1 MAFFSIFAKY
11 LENEKMKHIFM
22 VNTVAGKHSCLDE
35 VKEAVSHDKNFSDYE
50 IYTPESAS
58 DNTDFIK
65 KYLEE
70 HPEEETRFYACGG
83 DGTANKVA
91 SGVVGHPNASMTILA
106 HGSGN
111 DYIKY
116 YADLETF
123 QNVNKVLHGEEHKVD
138 IMKANDR
145 YALNATHF
153 GLDAVVAKAMN
164 KIRRHT
170 IFGGKM
176 CYPFAVVWGFLTG
189 MRTKCTVYADGE
201 KLNDGKICLCTV
213 ANGKYVGGSY
223 KCAPKSKNDDGL
235 LEVCLVKPLS
245 RFRFPFLIKTYTEG
259 SHLDNPRFQNLIV
272 YRRAKQVIIE
282 GGKNFCVSLDGEI
295 MEAQRIVVDNI
306 QQAIRF
312 VAPTV

>member
-1 MAFFSIFAKY
+1 
-11 LENEKMKHIFM
+11 MKHIFM

-35 VKEAVSHDKNFSDYE
+35 VKEAVSRDRNFSDYE

-70 HPEEETRFYACGG
+70 HPDEETRFYACGG

-116 YADLETF
+116 YADLQTF
-123 QNVNKVLHGEEHKVD
+123 QNTDKVLHGEEHKVD

-170 IFGGKM
+170 IFGGKL

-189 MRTKCTVYADGE
+189 MRTQCTVYADGE

-259 SHLDNPRFQNLIV
+259 SHLDNPKFKNLIV
-272 YRRAKQVIIE
+272 YRRAKQVVIE

-295 MEAQRIVVDNI
+295 MEAQRIVVDNLK
-306 QQAIRF
+306 QSIRF
-312 VAPTV
+312 VAPKV

>member
-1 MAFFSIFAKY
+1 
-11 LENEKMKHIFM
+11 M

-70 HPEEETRFYACGG
+70 HPDEETRFYACGG

-116 YADLETF
+116 YADLQTF
-123 QNVNKVLHGEEHKVD
+123 QNTDKVLHGEEHKVD

-259 SHLDNPRFQNLIV
+259 SHLDNPKFKNLIV
-272 YRRAKQVIIE
+272 YRRAKQVVIE

-295 MEAQRIVVDNI
+295 MEAQRIVVDNLK
-306 QQAIRF
+306 QSIRF
-312 VAPTV
+312 VAPKV

>member
-1 MAFFSIFAKY
+1 
-11 LENEKMKHIFM
+11 MKHIFM

-35 VKEAVSHDKNFSDYE
+35 VKEAVSRDRNFSDYE

-70 HPEEETRFYACGG
+70 HPDEETRFYACGG

-116 YADLETF
+116 YADLQTF
-123 QNVNKVLHGEEHKVD
+123 QNTDKVLHGEEHKVD

-259 SHLDNPRFQNLIV
+259 SHLDNPKFKNLIV
-272 YRRAKQVIIE
+272 YRRAKQVVIE

-295 MEAQRIVVDNI
+295 MEAQRIVVDNM

>member
-1 MAFFSIFAKY
+1 
-11 LENEKMKHIFM
+11 M

-35 VKEAVSHDKNFSDYE
+35 VREAVSRDNNFSDYE

-58 DNTDFIK
+58 DNTDFVK

-70 HPEEETRFYACGG
+70 HPEQETRFYACGG

-91 SGVVGHPNASMTILA
+91 SGVVGHSNASMTILA

-116 YADLETF
+116 YADRETF
-123 QNVNKVLHGEEHKVD
+123 QNVDKVLHGEEHKVD

-145 YALNATHF
+145 FALNATHF

-170 IFGGKM
+170 ILGGKM
-176 CYPFAVVWGFLTG
+176 CYPFAVVWGFLAG

-213 ANGKYVGGSY
+213 TNGKYVGGSY

-245 RFRFPFLIKTYTEG
+245 RLRFPFLIKTYTEG
-259 SHLDNPRFQNLIV
+259 SHLDNPKFKDLIV

-295 MEAQRIVVDNI
+295 MEAERIVVDNL

-312 VAPTV
+312 VAPAV

>member
-50 IYTPESAS
+50 IFTPESAS

-65 KYLEE
+65 KYLEK

-259 SHLDNPRFQNLIV
+259 SHLDNPRFKNLIV

>member
-1 MAFFSIFAKY
+1 
-11 LENEKMKHIFM
+11 M

-35 VKEAVSHDKNFSDYE
+35 VKEAVSRDRNFSDYE

-70 HPEEETRFYACGG
+70 HPDEETRFYACGG

-116 YADLETF
+116 YADLQTF
-123 QNVNKVLHGEEHKVD
+123 QNTDKVLHGEEHKVD

-170 IFGGKM
+170 IFGGKL

-259 SHLDNPRFQNLIV
+259 SHLDNPKFKNLIV
-272 YRRAKQVIIE
+272 YRRAKQVVIE

-295 MEAQRIVVDNI
+295 MEAQRIVVDNM

>member
-1 MAFFSIFAKY
+1 MAFFPIFAKY

-35 VKEAVSHDKNFSDYE
+35 VKEAVSRDKNFSDYE
-50 IYTPESAS
+50 IFTPESAS

-65 KYLEE
+65 EYLEK

-91 SGVVGHPNASMTILA
+91 SGVIGHPNASMTILA

-259 SHLDNPRFQNLIV
+259 SHLDNPRFKNLIV
-272 YRRAKQVIIE
+272 YRRAKQVVIE

-295 MEAQRIVVDNI
+295 MEAQRIVVDNM

>member
-1 MAFFSIFAKY
+1 
-11 LENEKMKHIFM
+11 M

-35 VKEAVSHDKNFSDYE
+35 VKEAVSRDRNFSDYE

-70 HPEEETRFYACGG
+70 HPDEETRFYACGG

-116 YADLETF
+116 YADLQTF
-123 QNVNKVLHGEEHKVD
+123 QNTDKVLHGEEHKVD

-259 SHLDNPRFQNLIV
+259 SHLDNPKFKNLIV
-272 YRRAKQVIIE
+272 YRRAKQVVIE

-295 MEAQRIVVDNI
+295 MEAQRIVVDNM

>member
-1 MAFFSIFAKY
+1 
-11 LENEKMKHIFM
+11 MKHIFM

>member
-1 MAFFSIFAKY
+1 
-11 LENEKMKHIFM
+11 M
-22 VNTVAGKHSCLDE
+22 VNTVAGKHSCLNE
-35 VKEAVSHDKNFSDYE
+35 VKEAISRDTSFSDYE

-70 HPEEETRFYACGG
+70 HPNQETRFYACGG

-91 SGVVGHPNASMTILA
+91 SGVVGHPNASMTVLA

-123 QNVNKVLHGEEHKVD
+123 QDADKVLHGEEHRVD

-259 SHLDNPRFQNLIV
+259 SHLDNPKFKNLIV
-272 YRRAKQVIIE
+272 YRRAKQVVIE

-295 MEAQRIVVDNI
+295 MEAQRIVVDNM

>member
-1 MAFFSIFAKY
+1 
-11 LENEKMKHIFM
+11 MKHIFM

-50 IYTPESAS
+50 IFTPESAS

-65 KYLEE
+65 KYLEK

-259 SHLDNPRFQNLIV
+259 SHLDNPRFKNLIV

>member
-1 MAFFSIFAKY
+1 
-11 LENEKMKHIFM
+11 M
-22 VNTVAGKHSCLDE
+22 VNTVAGKHSCLNE
-35 VKEAVSHDKNFSDYE
+35 VKEAISRDTSFSDYE

-70 HPEEETRFYACGG
+70 HPNQETRFYACGG

-123 QNVNKVLHGEEHKVD
+123 QDADKVLHGEEHRVD

-259 SHLDNPRFQNLIV
+259 SHLDNPKFKNLIV
-272 YRRAKQVIIE
+272 YRRAKQVVIE

-295 MEAQRIVVDNI
+295 MEAQRIVVDNM

>member
-1 MAFFSIFAKY
+1 
-11 LENEKMKHIFM
+11 MKHIFM
-22 VNTVAGKHSCLDE
+22 VNMAAGKHSCLDE
-35 VKEAVSHDKNFSDYE
+35 VKEAISRDINFDDYE
-50 IYTPESAS
+50 IYTPASAA
-58 DNTDFIK
+58 DNTDFVK

-116 YADLETF
+116 YADTETF
-123 QNVNKVLHGEEHKVD
+123 RNVEKVLHGEEHRVD

-170 IFGGKM
+170 FFGGKL
-176 CYPFAVVWGFLTG
+176 CYPFAVAWGFLTG
-189 MRTKCTVYADGE
+189 MRTRCTVYADGE

-213 ANGKYVGGSY
+213 ANGRYVGGSY
-223 KCAPKSKNDDGL
+223 KCAPRSKNDDGL

-245 RFRFPFLIKTYTEG
+245 RLRFPFLIKSYSEG
-259 SHLDNPRFQNLIV
+259 SHLDNPKLKDLIV
-272 YRRAKQVIIE
+272 YRRAKQVVID
-282 GGKNFCVSLDGEI
+282 GGRSFCVSLDGEI
-295 MEAQRIVVDNI
+295 LEGERIVVENMR
-306 QQAIRF
+306 QAIRF
-312 VAPTV
+312 VAPAV

>member
-1 MAFFSIFAKY
+1 
-11 LENEKMKHIFM
+11 M
-22 VNTVAGKHSCLDE
+22 VNTVAGKHSCLNE
-35 VKEAVSHDKNFSDYE
+35 VKEAISRDTSFSDYE

-70 HPEEETRFYACGG
+70 HPDQETRFYACGG

-123 QNVNKVLHGEEHKVD
+123 QDADKVLHGEEHRVD

-259 SHLDNPRFQNLIV
+259 SHLDNPKFKNLIV
-272 YRRAKQVIIE
+272 YRRAKQVVIE

-295 MEAQRIVVDNI
+295 MEAQRIVVDNM

>member
-1 MAFFSIFAKY
+1 
-11 LENEKMKHIFM
+11 MKHIFM

-35 VKEAVSHDKNFSDYE
+35 VKEAVSRDRNFSDYE

-70 HPEEETRFYACGG
+70 HPDEETRFYACGG

-116 YADLETF
+116 YADLQTF
-123 QNVNKVLHGEEHKVD
+123 QNTDKVLHGEEHKVD

-170 IFGGKM
+170 IFGGKL

-259 SHLDNPRFQNLIV
+259 SHLDNPKFKNLIV
-272 YRRAKQVIIE
+272 YRRAKQVVIE

-295 MEAQRIVVDNI
+295 MEAQRIVVDNM